1 MSLIGPIRF
10 VRAKH
15 RSKSPEP
22 SPEMRARNGKPKN
35 DEVSFILV
43 IWQRIGFYSGLASV
57 KCDSGPFLMRAA
69 IVVAAG
75 NSQRMGFDKLV
86 ADLGGRPLFIR
97 TLERFEN
104 CPEVDEIVLVAN
116 EERIKQFSNLAEEYG
131 LGKVAAVVTG
141 GPDRHLSVW
150 KGLGAL
156 SQGVELVAVHDGA
169 RPLVSSSTISR
180 AMVLATKCGAVALA
194 APVVETLKKVDSDGL
209 VVGSIDR
216 SGLWTMQTPQIFRR
230 DWLVTAYELVL
241 ARGARVTDET
251 SAAEMAG
258 FPVRLMQSGGWN
270 LKVTYPSDLELA
282 RSLFSLEASKIET
295 KT

>member
-1 MSLIGPIRF
+1 
-10 VRAKH
+10 
-15 RSKSPEP
+15 
-22 SPEMRARNGKPKN
+22 
-35 DEVSFILV
+35 
-43 IWQRIGFYSGLASV
+43 
-57 KCDSGPFLMRAA
+57 MRAA

-75 NSQRMGFDKLV
+75 NSQRMGFDKLT

-116 EERIKQFSNLAEEYG
+116 EERIKPFGNLVGEYG
-131 LGKVAAVVTG
+131 LKKVAAVVTG
-141 GPDRHLSVW
+141 GADRHLSVW

-156 SQGVELVAVHDGA
+156 SEGADLVAVHDGA
-169 RPLVSSSTISR
+169 RPLISSATISK
-180 AMVLATKCGAVALA
+180 AMLLATKLGAVALA
-194 APVVETLKKVDSDGL
+194 APVVETLKKADSDGL
-209 VVGSIDR
+209 VAGSIDR

-230 DWLVTAYELVL
+230 DWLVAAYELVL

-258 FPVRLMQSGGWN
+258 FPVRLMHSGDWN

-282 RSLFSLEASKIET
+282 RNLFSLDTT
-295 KT
+295 KVATGT

>member
-1 MSLIGPIRF
+1 
-10 VRAKH
+10 
-15 RSKSPEP
+15 
-22 SPEMRARNGKPKN
+22 
-35 DEVSFILV
+35 
-43 IWQRIGFYSGLASV
+43 
-57 KCDSGPFLMRAA
+57 MRAA

-75 NSQRMGFDKLV
+75 NSQRMGFDKLT

-116 EERIKQFSNLAEEYG
+116 EERIKPFGNLVEEYG
-131 LGKVAAVVTG
+131 LKKVAAVVTG
-141 GPDRHLSVW
+141 GADRHLSVW

-156 SQGVELVAVHDGA
+156 NEGTELVAVHDGA
-169 RPLVSSSTISR
+169 RPLISSATISK
-180 AMVLATKCGAVALA
+180 AMLLATKFGAVALA
-194 APVVETLKKVDSDGL
+194 SPVVETLKKADSDGL
-209 VVGSIDR
+209 VAGSVDR

-230 DWLVTAYELVL
+230 DWLVAAYELVL

-258 FPVRLMQSGGWN
+258 FPVRLMHSGDWN

-282 RSLFSLEASKIET
+282 RSLFSLDTT
-295 KT
+295 KVATGT